1 MLFRKNLDPFGR
13 GKFLPMVRR
22 KISYFEIANLDTKQP
37 EGGMANGGGHFTDL
51 SIFAFDQFKGDPRIG
66 NGFSD
71 SDGRI
76 TGRKVGLGIEE
87 PSTAGESVMV
97 ADRYSL
103 GEPYQG
109 C

>member
-1 MLFRKNLDPFGR
+1 
-13 GKFLPMVRR
+13 
-22 KISYFEIANLDTKQP
+22 
-37 EGGMANGGGHFTDL
+37 MANGGGHFSDL
-51 SIFAFDQFKGDPRIG
+51 SIFALDQFKADPRIG
-66 NGFSD
+66 NGLSD

-87 PSTAGESVMV
+87 PSTAGQSLVV

-103 GEPYQG
+103 EELFQG

>member
-1 MLFRKNLDPFGR
+1 MEF
-13 GKFLPMVRR
+13 
-22 KISYFEIANLDTKQP
+22 ANLDAKQSK
-37 EGGMANGGGHFTDL
+37 GGMANSGGHFTDL
-51 SIFAFDQFKGDPRIG
+51 SIFAFDQCEGDPRIG

-76 TGRKVGLGIEE
+76 AGRKFGLGIEE
-87 PSTAGESVMV
+87 PSTAGESLMV

-103 GEPYQG
+103 GEPFQG

>member
-1 MLFRKNLDPFGR
+1 M
-13 GKFLPMVRR
+13 
-22 KISYFEIANLDTKQP
+22 EIANLDTKQP
-37 EGGMANGGGHFTDL
+37 EGGMANGGGHFSNL
-51 SIFAFDQFKGDPRIG
+51 SIFALDQFKADPRIG
-66 NGFSD
+66 NGLSE

-87 PSTAGESVMV
+87 PSTAGQSLVV

-103 GEPYQG
+103 EELFQG

>member
-1 MLFRKNLDPFGR
+1 MTN
-13 GKFLPMVRR
+13 
-22 KISYFEIANLDTKQP
+22 S
-37 EGGMANGGGHFTDL
+37 GGHFTDL

-66 NGFSD
+66 NSFSD

-87 PSTAGESVMV
+87 PSTAGQSLVV

-103 GEPYQG
+103 EELFQG

>member
-1 MLFRKNLDPFGR
+1 
-13 GKFLPMVRR
+13 
-22 KISYFEIANLDTKQP
+22 
-37 EGGMANGGGHFTDL
+37 MANGGGHFTDL

-66 NGFSD
+66 NGLSD

-103 GEPYQG
+103 EEPF
-109 C
+109 

>member
-1 MLFRKNLDPFGR
+1 L
-13 GKFLPMVRR
+13 
-22 KISYFEIANLDTKQP
+22 EIANLDTKQP

-71 SDGRI
+71 SDWGI
-76 TGRKVGLGIEE
+76 AGWKVGLGIEE

-97 ADRYSL
+97 ADRYTL
-103 GEPYQG
+103 GEPFQG

>member
-1 MLFRKNLDPFGR
+1 
-13 GKFLPMVRR
+13 
-22 KISYFEIANLDTKQP
+22 
-37 EGGMANGGGHFTDL
+37 MANGGGHFSDL
-51 SIFAFDQFKGDPRIG
+51 SIFALDQFKADPRIG
-66 NGFSD
+66 NGLSE

-103 GEPYQG
+103 GEPFQG

>member
-1 MLFRKNLDPFGR
+1 M
-13 GKFLPMVRR
+13 
-22 KISYFEIANLDTKQP
+22 EIANLDTKQS

-71 SDGRI
+71 TDGRI
-76 TGRKVGLGIEE
+76 TGWKVGLGIEE
-87 PSTAGESVMV
+87 PSTAGESVLV
-97 ADRYSL
+97 ADRYPL
-103 GEPYQG
+103 GKPSQR

>member
-1 MLFRKNLDPFGR
+1 
-13 GKFLPMVRR
+13 
-22 KISYFEIANLDTKQP
+22 
-37 EGGMANGGGHFTDL
+37 MANGGGHFTNL

-76 TGRKVGLGIEE
+76 AGWNLGFWLNE
-87 PSTAGESVMV
+87 PSTAGESLMV
-97 ADRYSL
+97 ADRYPL
-103 GEPYQG
+103 GEPFQG

>member
-1 MLFRKNLDPFGR
+1 
-13 GKFLPMVRR
+13 
-22 KISYFEIANLDTKQP
+22 
-37 EGGMANGGGHFTDL
+37 MANGGGHFSDL
-51 SIFAFDQFKGDPRIG
+51 SIFALDQFKADPRIG
-66 NGFSD
+66 NGLSE

-87 PSTAGESVMV
+87 PSTAGQSLVV

-103 GEPYQG
+103 EELFQG

>member
-1 MLFRKNLDPFGR
+1 L
-13 GKFLPMVRR
+13 
-22 KISYFEIANLDTKQP
+22 EITNLDTKQP
-37 EGGMANGGGHFTDL
+37 EGGMANGGGHFSDL

-76 TGRKVGLGIEE
+76 TGRKGGLGIEE

-97 ADRYSL
+97 ADRYTL
-103 GEPYQG
+103 GEPFQG

>member
-1 MLFRKNLDPFGR
+1 L
-13 GKFLPMVRR
+13 
-22 KISYFEIANLDTKQP
+22 EIANLDTKQP

-87 PSTAGESVMV
+87 PSTTGKGLMV

-103 GEPYQG
+103 GEPFQG

>member
-1 MLFRKNLDPFGR
+1 
-13 GKFLPMVRR
+13 
-22 KISYFEIANLDTKQP
+22 
-37 EGGMANGGGHFTDL
+37 MANGGGHFTDL

-66 NGFSD
+66 NSLSD

-87 PSTAGESVMV
+87 PSTAGQSLVV

-103 GEPYQG
+103 EELFQG